1 MNEPRSLYIEQNDC
15 TSCYRC
21 LRECPVKAIKC
32 HGDSVT
38 IDYDKCIRCGD
49 CVSKCKYGYINVRN
63 DVYIARKLMKSHLVK
78 VASVSPQWSVE
89 FPGVDESRF
98 IEALHLLGFTN
109 VSESALGAQAIIES
123 ESKTLMAKNE
133 IFISSRC
140 PVVCDYIRKY
150 KSKIASNIL
159 PYVSPMVAH
168 ARMIKS
174 WWGAK
179 SAIVHISSCQAAKRE
194 AESSSDL
201 INISL
206 TFRELKSWFHDE
218 GVDFDKVAGH
228 DSYMFEP
235 SVAKNGLIYTLEG
248 GAAYMV
254 QNSGCTTPSI
264 SKSSMTQ
271 IKSLLAV
278 IPEREN
284 EGVFLD
290 LMACDGGC
298 VGSCGSSINRHSLVN
313 VYMQMR
319 RVEVSRKRII
329 DNYNLPPISV
339 FDGENITTKP
349 ISRLVSENQTL
360 KALESI
366 GIMTESDQINCNACG
381 YYTCRRFAKALSK
394 GLTTKGMCVN
404 YMKSSLQT
412 KFSTLIEKVSIGVAI
427 IDKDM
432 IILDA
437 NRTLSTMFGLNI
449 EQNYDSNNALNG
461 LDADTIL
468 PFSRY
473 IRSMLEGGDDNLVKD
488 IQVKERIIT
497 VSLHKIERNKTILAI
512 CRNMLFSQVR
522 NEEIV
527 ARTKTV
533 VKENLET
540 VQKIAYLLGE
550 NASRTEAI
558 LNSILDSQRPNNGD

>member
-63 DVYIARKLMKSHLVK
+63 DVYIARKLIKSHLVK

-89 FPGVDESRF
+89 FPGIDESRF

-123 ESKTLMAKNE
+123 EAKTLMAKNE

-140 PVVCDYIRKY
+140 PVVSDYIRKY
-150 KSKIASNIL
+150 KSKIAYNIL

-179 SAIVHISSCQAAKRE
+179 SAIIHISSCQAAKRE

-206 TFRELKSWFHDE
+206 TFKELKSWFHDE
-218 GVDFDKVAGH
+218 GVDFEKVSGH
-228 DSYMFEP
+228 ESYMFEP
-235 SVAKNGLIYTLEG
+235 HVAKNGLMYALEG
-248 GAAYMV
+248 GTAYMIK
-254 QNSGCTTPSI
+254 NIGCTAPSI
-264 SKSSMTQ
+264 SKSSMAQ

-278 IPEREN
+278 VPEIESD
-284 EGVFLD
+284 GVFLD

-298 VGSCGSSINRHSLVN
+298 VGSCGSSIKKHSLVN
-313 VYMQMR
+313 AYMHMR
-319 RVEVSRKRII
+319 RIEESRKRIA
-329 DNYNLPPISV
+329 DNYILPPISV
-339 FDGENITTKP
+339 FEDENITTTP
-349 ISRLVSENQTL
+349 ISRLVSENHTL
-360 KALESI
+360 KALSSI
-366 GIMTESDQINCNACG
+366 GIMTEAEQIDCNACG
-381 YYTCRRFAKALSK
+381 YNTCRRFAKALSK
-394 GLTTKGMCVN
+394 GLTTKDMCSN
-404 YMKSSLQT
+404 YMRNNLQT
-412 KFSTLIEKVSIGVAI
+412 KLTTLIENISIGIAI

-432 IILDA
+432 TIL
-437 NRTLSTMFGLNI
+437 NSNTTLSTMFGLNM
-449 EQNYDSNNALNG
+449 EQNYDSKRGLSG

-473 IRSMLEGGDDNLVKD
+473 VRSMLEGGEDNLVKD
-488 IQVKERIIT
+488 IQIKERIIT
-497 VSLHKIERNKTILAI
+497 VSLYKIERNKTILAI

-527 ARTKTV
+527 TRTKKV

-540 VQKIAYLLGE
+540 VQKIASLLGE

-558 LNSILDSQRPNNGD
+558 LNSILDSQGSK